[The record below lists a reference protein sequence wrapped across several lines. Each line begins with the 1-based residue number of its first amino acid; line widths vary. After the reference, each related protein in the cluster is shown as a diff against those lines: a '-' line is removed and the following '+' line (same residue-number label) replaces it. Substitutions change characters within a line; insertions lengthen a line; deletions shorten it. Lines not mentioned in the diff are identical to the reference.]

1 MQRSKES
8 EYFREWEEQ
17 EDTVG
22 GPLFP
27 VNPLPGVRWVIPS
40 EEYAIIQLL

>member
-17 EDTVG
+17 EDTV
-22 GPLFP
+22 
-27 VNPLPGVRWVIPS
+27 S
-40 EEYAIIQLL
+40 IIYYIYSFALIFKTNV

>member
-22 GPLFP
+22 LMKNRLF
-27 VNPLPGVRWVIPS
+27 S
-40 EEYAIIQLL
+40 LL